1 MFDGRRKFE
10 ICVAPSR
17 KRSGM
22 EIRMHRRF
30 ISTIA
35 MMMVM
40 TLTLTGCTS
49 EASNVGVAKDKQQ
62 AVDTGFT
69 VATAGSYDSA
79 DTAVVISRDQ
89 ENSAVVFMNMETGKQ
104 YTLYY
109 DGTTYV
115 KDKHDGP
122 MTISQVEPGD
132 VVDVTFLKGKKR
144 LASIKQSPQ
153 AWVYD
158 EIENYDFGG
167 PNKTASI
174 GSTTYSLPD
183 DVVVLSEGRRSEVMD
198 VVAQDV
204 VSVSGIDHK
213 IYSISVERGHGYL
226 RLKNDQALIGGWI
239 EVGNS
244 VIREIT
250 EDMLLVVPEGS
261 YQVLLSHNGV
271 SATKDVIIERNKE
284 VVLDVSDLEIPE
296 SRTGRILFSVTPDTA
311 KVSIDGKVVDIS
323 KAVELPYGI
332 HQIHL
337 EAKGYD
343 SLTRYIQVGSE
354 YATIS
359 FEMEEE
365 REEERRTVSNNTID
379 DYQPAEPVQ
388 KEDTLSSLSQN
399 ALSAKGGDRVYID
412 SPKNVEVYLD
422 GNYIG
427 ISPVSFGKTVGSH
440 TITLRKSGY
449 KTRSYTIYL
458 YNDGKDT
465 TYSFSEL
472 EQETVS
478 GNSTNGSLSENSLIK
493 VNVETQEDVDIY
505 LGGEHV
511 GTAHATFERKPG
523 SYLITLKREGYKSV
537 SYKLELEISKPSVIY
552 RLEPLW
558 EKLEEDDCDHDY
570 KEEITTEP
578 TCTQDGEKTLTC
590 TKCEKVK
597 KEPIPA
603 KGHHYGDDGI
613 CKDCGTEK
621 EEPEQPEHKHSYTD
635 TVTKKPT
642 CTEKGEKTFTCE
654 CGYSYTEPISATG
667 HNYVNGKCTY
677 CGAEETKPDPDPGEG
692 GDEDGK
698 QDPDNPG
705 EGSGDGGD
713 GEKNPDNTEEGSGNG
728 GNSGTSEG
736 STNPQEPETPNT
748 SQDSTT
754 TKPSEGVT
762 STTSQRIELNSAS
775 RPRRRR

>member
-337 EAKGYD
+337 EAK
-343 SLTRYIQVGSE
+343 
-354 YATIS
+354 
-359 FEMEEE
+359 
-365 REEERRTVSNNTID
+365 
-379 DYQPAEPVQ
+379 
-388 KEDTLSSLSQN
+388 
-399 ALSAKGGDRVYID
+399 
-412 SPKNVEVYLD
+412 
-422 GNYIG
+422 
-427 ISPVSFGKTVGSH
+427 
-440 TITLRKSGY
+440 
-449 KTRSYTIYL
+449 
-458 YNDGKDT
+458 
-465 TYSFSEL
+465 
-472 EQETVS
+472 
-478 GNSTNGSLSENSLIK
+478 
-493 VNVETQEDVDIY
+493 
-505 LGGEHV
+505 
-511 GTAHATFERKPG
+511 
-523 SYLITLKREGYKSV
+523 
-537 SYKLELEISKPSVIY
+537 
-552 RLEPLW
+552 
-558 EKLEEDDCDHDY
+558 
-570 KEEITTEP
+570 
-578 TCTQDGEKTLTC
+578 
-590 TKCEKVK
+590 
-597 KEPIPA
+597 
-603 KGHHYGDDGI
+603 
-613 CKDCGTEK
+613 
-621 EEPEQPEHKHSYTD
+621 
-635 TVTKKPT
+635 
-642 CTEKGEKTFTCE
+642 
-654 CGYSYTEPISATG
+654 
-667 HNYVNGKCTY
+667 
-677 CGAEETKPDPDPGEG
+677 
-692 GDEDGK
+692 
-698 QDPDNPG
+698 
-705 EGSGDGGD
+705 
-713 GEKNPDNTEEGSGNG
+713 
-728 GNSGTSEG
+728 
-736 STNPQEPETPNT
+736 
-748 SQDSTT
+748 
-754 TKPSEGVT
+754 
-762 STTSQRIELNSAS
+762 RI
-775 RPRRRR
+775 